1 MNTVNIKPNDIHNQA
16 PVIPST
22 REECYRYFRDTWIES
37 VMSFLSLDE
46 HERERIT
53 RIFDETFSDRY
64 VVIFN
69 NVSNTK
75 KIIRLTEMFYK
86 IPNVAILNENGVL
99 TIHPAL
105 QKSVTAM
112 IVNDG
117 IDTRQTTKKAMQEA
131 EKAGDYILAEILNR
145 LQNIFKKLINADY
158 GLGGYSKSLFYNKYV
173 ADVITTAGRN
183 ITACASMTIET
194 LGGFRNYVLDAHL
207 RLIDYTTQFDCDML
221 NTKYQL
227 TDRSIDDVLHHLLG
241 DHYNNYYA
249 KTALTNKLQKLKQS
263 QLNAIYMRNNIFA
276 FMENPVVRPYFQNV
290 LKNITKELP
299 LLHYDKDKI
308 KMDNGEIIFP
318 YKKDMHYI
326 IDAARELISG
336 FVHFSGDYQ
345 DGVYCPTLVE
355 QIAQKRRSTVLG
367 MDTDSTNSTFYRFYK
382 SFTRVYT
389 SELEDNPTI
398 LKESVVL
405 IIAHIVIAIIKDS
418 LWRYTAGIGI
428 PEELR
433 PKIDLEIEHIMKQ
446 ILLNPLAKKQYA
458 FQALVTDFFLLPK
471 KKVKITGYIF
481 TKGTTNPVVQERI
494 KDLLVND
501 VMVDIDKINYHEII
515 KKIKDETDNQ
525 KRILVDPKYLYD
537 HKTILKVKKDDVA
550 LSDYRIKAVMLWNLT
565 YGEKYEYINL
575 PGSMG
580 VVSLKLTTELLK
592 IMKNQ
597 FPEDYDGF
605 KKYAI
610 TLRKYKLCNRVIRKG
625 IALKQQGEIDF
636 ERSLYNQKLSSIEV
650 KRFIQ
655 FLYEVNTT
663 KDYKLTSYNQKFYD
677 HILSYYNE
685 IKNDNDKRIMNNILD
700 ATMPFEKEDYIDK
713 LILEFVDRLALPQNT
728 AKVPDLLEYNNNQI
742 IDKTQAS
749 EYEHLLSPIPLGL
762 GFICPRN
769 DNGDAVVSSVLSTY

>member
-1 MNTVNIKPNDIHNQA
+1 MNTNQIHLQE

-22 REECYRYFRDTWIES
+22 REECYRHFRDSWIWC
-37 VMSFLSLDE
+37 VMHSLSLDE
-46 HERERIT
+46 SEKPHIEK
-53 RIFDETFSDRY
+53 IFDESFIDRY

-75 KIIRLTEMFYK
+75 KIIRLTEFFYK

-99 TIHPAL
+99 NIHPAI
-105 QKSVTAM
+105 QRSVPAQ
-112 IVNDG
+112 IVDG
-117 IDTRQTTKKAMQEA
+117 GIENRQTAKRAMRHA
-131 EKAGDYILAEILNR
+131 EHVGDDILAETLDR

-158 GLGGYSKSLFYNKYV
+158 GLGGYPGSLFYNKYV

-194 LGGFRNYVLDAHL
+194 LGGFRNYMLDAHL
-207 RLIDYTTQFDCDML
+207 RLIDYTIEFDCDML
-221 NTKYQL
+221 NNKYKL
-227 TDRSIDDVLHHLLG
+227 SNRKVDEVLRHLLG
-241 DHYNNYYA
+241 NHYDNYYA
-249 KTALTNKLQKLKQS
+249 KTALTNKLQKLTQS
-263 QLNAIYMRNNIFA
+263 QLNCLYMRNNIFE
-276 FMENPVVRPYFQNV
+276 FIRNPVIKPHFQNI

-308 KMDNGEIIFP
+308 KVDNGEVIFP
-318 YKKDMHYI
+318 YKEDMHI
-326 IDAARELISG
+326 VINAARELISG

-355 QIAQKRRSTVLG
+355 QIAQKRRTTVLG

-382 SFTRVYT
+382 SFVSAYKQ
-389 SELEDNPTI
+389 ELEDNPVV
-398 LKESVVL
+398 LKESIVL
-405 IIAHIVIAIIKDS
+405 IMAHIVVAIIKDS
-418 LWRYTAGIGI
+418 LWRYTAGIGV

-446 ILLNPLAKKQYA
+446 ILLNPLAKKQYS
-458 FQALVTDFFLLPK
+458 FQALVTDFFLLQK
-471 KKVKITGYIF
+471 KKVKVTGYVF
-481 TKGTTNPVVQERI
+481 TKGTTNPIVQERI

-501 VMVDIDKINYHEII
+501 VMVDIDKIDYHGILC
-515 KKIKDETDNQ
+515 KIKDETDNQ

-537 HKTILKVKKDDVA
+537 HKTILKVKKEDVA
-550 LSDYRIKAVMLWNLT
+550 LSDYRMKAVLLWNLT
-565 YGEKYEYINL
+565 YGERYEMISL

-580 VVSLKLTTELLK
+580 VVSLQLTQELLDL
-592 IMKNQ
+592 MKRK
-597 FPEDYDGF
+597 FPEDYAGF

-610 TLRKYKLCNRVIRKG
+610 ILRKYKLCSRVIRKG
-625 IALKQQGEIDF
+625 ASLKQMDLTEF
-636 ERSLYNQKLSSIEV
+636 ERSLYKFKLSSKEV
-650 KRFIQ
+650 NRFIS
-655 FLYEVNTT
+655 FLTKINDN
-663 KDYKLTSYNQKFYD
+663 KDYNIINYNESFYKD
-677 HILSYYNE
+677 IISYYE
-685 IKNDNDKRIMNNILD
+685 GIMIAQDKKIINNILD
-700 ATMPFEKEDYIDK
+700 VEMPFNNESYIDK
-713 LILEFVDRLALPQNT
+713 IILEFIDRLALPQNT